1 MDVARSSF
9 YDAAGAEIPYETAL
23 VARMQAVQDEYPA
36 YGYRRIAAELRAQGT
51 LANHKR
57 VARLMRLHGMQVRP
71 RRRYVAT
78 TDSNHDG
85 PIFPNLA
92 RDLKPDGPISCGSRT
107 SPSWRSRPGSSIS
120 PSSSMPGRVEWWATR
135 SVARWRRD
143 SQWPRHRRGDGDPQH
158 RDRHMAS

>member
-1 MDVARSSF
+1 MGVARSSF
-9 YDAAGAEIPYETAL
+9 YDAADADMPDDTAL
-23 VARMQAVQDEYPA
+23 VARMQAVQDEYRA
-36 YGYRRIAAELRAQGT
+36 YGYRRIAAELRARGT

-92 RDLKPDGPISCGSRT
+92 KDLKLDGPDQ
-107 SPSWRSRPGSSIS
+107 P
-120 PSSSMPGRVEWWATR
+120 
-135 SVARWRRD
+135 
-143 SQWPRHRRGDGDPQH
+143 
-158 RDRHMAS
+158 